1 MEGVFCGANF
11 SKNVSTPQVR
21 VDMRQNGNDSTV
33 LWDSPQR
40 IAALHFYRLFTA
52 KIFVEFSLKFVYP
65 TIAGENVRICVDQIT
80 GKYIFQSNIYFAS
93 QVKKL
98 SYLRDEI
105 LGARYGMKFQR
116 HVMDEVNHRVC
127 K

>member
-105 LGARYGMKFQR
+105 LGARYGMKFQH

>member
-40 IAALHFYRLFTA
+40 IAALYFYRLFTA
-52 KIFVEFSLKFVYP
+52 KIFVEFSLKFIYP
-65 TIAGENVRICVDQIT
+65 TISKANYSVKRIALRST
-80 GKYIFQSNIYFAS
+80 KYSMSFRGPKIWNEFLTNEE
-93 QVKKL
+93 K
-98 SYLRDEI
+98 
-105 LGARYGMKFQR
+105 
-116 HVMDEVNHRVC
+116 
-127 K
+127 

>member
-40 IAALHFYRLFTA
+40 IAVLYFYRLFTA

-65 TIAGENVRICVDQIT
+65 TIAGENVQICVVQIT

-98 SYLRDEI
+98 SYLGDEI
-105 LGARYGMKFQR
+105 LGARYGMKFQH
-116 HVMDEVNHRVC
+116 HVMDEVNQRVC